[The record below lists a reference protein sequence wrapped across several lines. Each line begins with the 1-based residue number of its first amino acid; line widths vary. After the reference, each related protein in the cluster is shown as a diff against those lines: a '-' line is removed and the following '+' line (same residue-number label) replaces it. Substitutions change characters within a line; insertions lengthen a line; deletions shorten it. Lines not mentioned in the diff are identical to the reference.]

1 LSQIRICHSEN
12 LRKPQENK
20 VIKLKKKLKSTK
32 KAIQEPTS
40 EFLKFFFFLGIRNF
54 QSSEQLSTNLG
65 KT

>member
-40 EFLKFFFFLGIRNF
+40 EFLKFFLGIRNF